1 MVTFASLKDKKDSLV
16 IVPRD
21 LLVLAA
27 PWGTEIPD
35 KLTDASGAL
44 IALPDGWDTAGEIS
58 RENAE
63 LSGNGSTENITGYGS
78 LVPRR
83 VIKTEE
89 SMKFN
94 FKSQECRKLNYSM
107 FFGSDM
113 SDVHVDASGEW
124 RAYKSANADILYYS
138 IILLGRDGSVGK
150 ELFPYWIFPKM
161 SVSSS
166 GSISLGMAAALEFP
180 ISLDAY
186 EDEDFGPDGAYV
198 AFGQAGAGNLAIA
211 AASGFAAPVTAIV
224 VTPATASVAVGATTT
239 LSVED
244 QDGTP
249 ILAGVTFTSSDP
261 TKATVSSAGVVT
273 GVAAGSSTITATYQ
287 GHTDTCEVTVTTGP

>member
-27 PWGTEIPD
+27 PHGTEIPD
-35 KLTDASGAL
+35 KLTDESGAL

-113 SDVHVDASGEW
+113 SYVHVDASGEW

-198 AFGQAGAGNLAIA
+198 AFGQAGTGNLAIA
-211 AASGFAAPVTAIV
+211 AASGFAVPVTEIV

-239 LSVED
+239 LAVED

-287 GHTDTCEVTVTTGP
+287 GHTDTCAVTVTGP